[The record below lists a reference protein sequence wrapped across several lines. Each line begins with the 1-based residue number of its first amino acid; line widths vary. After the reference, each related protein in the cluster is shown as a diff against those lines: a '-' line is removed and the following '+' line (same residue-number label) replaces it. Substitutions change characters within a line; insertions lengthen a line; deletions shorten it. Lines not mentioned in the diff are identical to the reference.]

1 MGLVF
6 MVANWLAYY
15 REYLSFSEVGF
26 IVALGY
32 AVSLVFE
39 LPTGALA
46 DLIGRKRSMSLGFF
60 IAAIGYLIF
69 SFATS
74 FAGFTT
80 ATIVF
85 GIGMSLISG
94 ADTAFLYD
102 TLKELNRE
110 KEFSTVFAKIGFVHR
125 IGLATATFAGGYLF
139 TVGSNVPY
147 LAMVVT
153 HIIIFLLT
161 FFLTEPKIDS
171 EKFSFNTYIQQTKL
185 GFAQLLK
192 NGYVKRLSVYYLLI
206 GAVTWSLLTYF
217 RLPLAFEFGYNQLQ
231 MSWILGASFVIS
243 SVLLIWLPKYPRIIN
258 PATVFYGYPILIAL
272 TIGPSVIM
280 PPLAVPLAMVIIQFI
295 GSARFAILDAYTNHE
310 FESKYRATA
319 LSSLNML
326 VSFAYM
332 ILVGGSGYLQDHVST
347 KMLMTVL
354 GVGTFV
360 VVLPLAV
367 SLVREYDKHSASV
380 YG

>member
-15 REYLSFSEVGF
+15 REYLTFAEVGF

-46 DLIGRKRSMSLGFF
+46 DLIGRKNSLSVGFF
-60 IAAIGYLIF
+60 IAAVGYLIF

-80 ATIVF
+80 ATVVF

-110 KEFSTVFAKIGFVHR
+110 KEFSTLFAKIGFVHR
-125 IGLATATFAGGYLF
+125 IGLAAATFAGGYLF
-139 TVGSNVPY
+139 TLGSNVPY

-153 HIIIFLLT
+153 HCIIFLLT

-171 EKFSFNTYIQQTKL
+171 EKFTLHNYLQQTKL

-192 NGYVKRLSVYYLLI
+192 NGYVKRLSLYYLFI

-217 RLPLAFEFGYNQLQ
+217 RLPLSFEFGYNQLQ
-231 MSWILGASFVIS
+231 MSWILGVSFLLS

-258 PATVFYGYPILIAL
+258 PATVFYGYPILIAF
-272 TIGPSVIM
+272 TIGPAVIM
-280 PPLAVPLAMVIIQFI
+280 PALAVPLAMVVIQFI

-332 ILVGGSGYLQDHVST
+332 ILVGGSGFLQDQVST
-347 KMLMTVL
+347 KMLMTGL
-354 GVGTFV
+354 GIATFV
-360 VVLPLAV
+360 VVMPLAV
-367 SLVREYDKHSASV
+367 TLVKEYDRHTTL
-380 YG
+380 